1 MKARPNGFSLV
12 EVALALAI
20 LSVAMVGVL
29 ALLPVGLDSARQVY
43 AETVATSIAQTGI
56 SNLRMTQT
64 NANWSIA
71 TTPSYFTYEGKE
83 TTSAGTGFYSMR
95 FQAGNQSTRQCRVF
109 VYLNWPCNAPVT
121 APMAQ
126 QRVFVTDLVK

>member
-1 MKARPNGFSLV
+1 MKTRPNGFSLV

-20 LSVAMVGVL
+20 LSVGMVGVL

-43 AETVATSIAQTGI
+43 AETVATSVAQTGI
-56 SNLRMTQT
+56 SNLRRTQT
-64 NANWSIA
+64 NATWNITNA
-71 TTPSYFTYEGKE
+71 PTFFTYDGKE
-83 TTSAGTGFYSMR
+83 TTSPGEAFYSMR
-95 FQAGNQSTRQCRVF
+95 FQAANQSPRQCRVF
-109 VYLNWPCNAPVT
+109 IYLNWPCNAAAS